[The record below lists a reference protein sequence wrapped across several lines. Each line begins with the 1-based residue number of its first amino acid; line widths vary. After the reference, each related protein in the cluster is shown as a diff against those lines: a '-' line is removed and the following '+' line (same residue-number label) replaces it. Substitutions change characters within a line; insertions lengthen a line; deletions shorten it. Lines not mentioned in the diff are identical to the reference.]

1 MIYSY
6 ILTAVLSFG
15 TGIYLESLSCNKRLR
30 NYKKKLIATLDY
42 YKTNKNTEN
51 ILILDLED
59 DK

>member
-1 MIYSY
+1 MICSY
-6 ILTAVLSFG
+6 ILTALIAFIIGV
-15 TGIYLESLSCNKRLR
+15 YLESISGEKQRK